1 MGNAFHAGALYADGR
16 DMGCDVAVAH
26 SFLQRALGLLAHP
39 PLTPRQALWIT
50 RCDSVHTV
58 GMRYAI
64 DVVFLSRSGQVLRV
78 VHAVPPLR
86 FRLCRGAAAV
96 VELRAG
102 AAHALGILA
111 GQVLAVV
118 PPEGAT
124 RTSAASSPG
133 GGAASAATRFIV

>member
-1 MGNAFHAGALYADGR
+1 
-16 DMGCDVAVAH
+16 
-26 SFLQRALGLLAHP
+26 
-39 PLTPRQALWIT
+39 
-50 RCDSVHTV
+50 
-58 GMRYAI
+58 
-64 DVVFLSRSGQVLRV
+64 
-78 VHAVPPLR
+78 R